1 MRLLVRVMFWL
12 DALVLAV
19 LMLAPG
25 TVAPWMWGLA
35 ALHLAAAGWIWSN
48 CGLDYR
54 AAYEAEVVAH
64 QQTRDWIES
73 ELVQR
78 KLELEAEVMA
88 YCRQRLQSQDRRPSR
103 ESATLR
109 SNFDLKKLN

>member
-25 TVAPWMWGLA
+25 AVAPWMWGLA
-35 ALHLAAAGWIWSN
+35 ALHLAAVGWIWSN

-54 AAYEAEVVAH
+54 AAYETEVVAH

-78 KLELEAEVMA
+78 KLEAEVMA
-88 YCRQRLQSQDRRPSR
+88 YCRQHLQSQDRRPSR
-103 ESATLR
+103 EPATAR
-109 SNFDLKKLN
+109 TFDLKKLN